1 MAGKRILIVDDDTDL
16 LQTLGQLLSD
26 SGHVVECA
34 TNPLYALDVA
44 RTFHPQFVLL
54 DIGLPYMDGY
64 ETVRR
69 FRAAFN
75 GARIFAITGRASEQ
89 DRAKSLAAGFENH
102 FVKPLDFTELE
113 KLVA

>member
-16 LQTLGQLLSD
+16 LKTLGALLSD
-26 SGHVVECA
+26 GGHQVECA

-54 DIGLPYMDGY
+54 GIGLPYMDGY
-64 ETVRR
+64 ETVRK

-75 GARIFAITGRASEQ
+75 GARIFAITGRASGE
-89 DRAKSLAAGFENH
+89 DRAKSLQAGFEDH
-102 FVKPLDFTELE
+102 FVKPLDVAVLE
-113 KLVA
+113 KLLA